1 MAGPTVSGS
10 SGAGR
15 NIDERSAM
23 TRTAAVSLLLA
34 ALAATSAPAVA
45 GPCFA
50 VIDRNE
56 EVIYQS
62 MLPPVD
68 LSDAGRGAREA
79 MRQRGEL
86 LLNFESERC
95 IERVPTTSSG
105 KAFATVDEIV
115 MGYKGTVARPTTGV
129 TGAAAPGGAPA
140 AAAGAPARAS
150 GSGGGMTT
158 GYR

>member
-1 MAGPTVSGS
+1 
-10 SGAGR
+10 
-15 NIDERSAM
+15 M

-62 MLPPVD
+62 VLPPVD

-95 IERVPTTSSG
+95 VERVPATSSG
-105 KAFATVDEIV
+105 KAYATVEEIV
-115 MGYKGTVARPTTGV
+115 MGYKGTVSRQTTGV
-129 TGAAAPGGAPA
+129 TGSAAPGVAGSAAPGGAPA
-140 AAAGAPARAS
+140 AARAG
-150 GSGGGMTT
+150 GTGGGMTT
-158 GYR
+158 GYK